1 MLYEVTVR
9 EKSVKS
15 VDSGTAS
22 MVSTVGTQDS
32 FISDT
37 SSYAPSYYSNTDSSV
52 YMDHRLSE
60 THSLANHSVN
70 TGNGALSVNG
80 CARGGSSYVYSQ
92 SPDNADYSQQELMAQ
107 MINLS
112 VMAEKSLKLVQ
123 ENDKLARKFGQT
135 SSY

>member
-1 MLYEVTVR
+1 MLYNATVR

-37 SSYAPSYYSNTDSSV
+37 SSYAPSYYSIGDNSV
-52 YMDHRLSE
+52 YMDPRLSE
-60 THSLANHSVN
+60 THSIANHSATV
-70 TGNGALSVNG
+70 GNGALSINSG
-80 CARGGSSYVYSQ
+80 AHGASSYVYSQ

-123 ENDKLARKFGQT
+123 ENEKLARKCHT
-135 SSY
+135 NSY